1 MNPRQTESYQQI
13 KMQNQ
18 VREQYEQQQTE
29 RKRNAIV
36 LFLAYLRAEGYHNS
50 VSAIEAETNVT
61 LAKYE
66 PCDNIDI
73 VSVIG
78 EYEDY
83 FKFKF
88 NRQVKLVKKAPAKD
102 DTKQEHQSM
111 VLDKIQKRSQSSAKP
126 PPPPGKSSANKPA
139 QKDAKDAKEGK
150 EAKDQDEEH
159 TPNILPQIP
168 VKEISNQNLKNMDKP
183 KPKEEMVEGGAEAFR
198 PILAAAPSNFPA
210 ELLSFYSI
218 IQHEI
223 LTEHPTQSFKE
234 VVGLEKPKQILKESV
249 ILPAKYPDLFTGIL
263 KPWKGCLLF
272 SAPGNGKS
280 FLARALA
287 SECKCT
293 FFNISASSLLSKYY
307 GESEKLVRCLFLMAR
322 QYERSVIFIDEL
334 DCLMGA
340 RDGDSE
346 HEASRRI
353 KTQLLVEIDGLN
365 SVSNQQIFVLAA
377 TNLPWTIDSAMLR
390 RLEKRVYVNAP
401 NQEDRAQIIRNVI
414 GDRIDGNLIQ
424 QMVMKTENWSA
435 SDVCAIC
442 KEAAM
447 SRLRKVLQK
456 LEANEG
462 GHYDAKKDIQIGQEE
477 VTEALK
483 VVKPSYD
490 LKLQEKYVEWSRD
503 FGA

>member
-36 LFLAYLRAEGYHNS
+36 LFLAYMRAEGYHNS

-73 VSVIG
+73 ISVIG

-126 PPPPGKSSANKPA
+126 PPPPGKASANKPA
-139 QKDAKDAKEGK
+139 QKDTKEGK

-183 KPKEEMVEGGAEAFR
+183 KPKEEIVEGEAEAFR

-401 NQEDRAQIIRNVI
+401 NQDDRAQIIRNVI

-490 LKLQEKYVEWSRD
+490 LKLQEKYVEWSKD